1 MDIIGGNKIF
11 FILAICLM
19 GLMFSSCDTH
29 FFKARL
35 ESGEINK
42 YHRPLSAD
50 IKTEVY
56 REQSSSDHRRFEC
69 NMDTS
74 INEIS
79 LMSQISLDSI
89 FSLNV
94 DNYIVNDFQHGEG
107 VCISNTSNT
116 EFVFFKFNN
125 GRIGQELDAFILT
138 DSIPL
143 EFSPYKIQ
151 SRVPKFITTYGA
163 YIGMS
168 KTDFINKYFS
178 DNESKKKLGSI
189 YAQYDSIYFII

>member
-1 MDIIGGNKIF
+1 MVIMEKP
-11 FILAICLM
+11 ILILVNSLIVLYSCNTNCL
-19 GLMFSSCDTH
+19 
-29 FFKARL
+29 
-35 ESGEINK
+35 
-42 YHRPLSAD
+42 
-50 IKTEVY
+50 KT
-56 REQSSSDHRRFEC
+56 EQSSSDHRRFEC
-69 NMDTS
+69 NMDNS

-89 FSLNV
+89 FLLNV
-94 DNYIVNDFQHGEG
+94 DNYTVNDFQHGEG
-107 VCISNTSNT
+107 VYISNTSNT
-116 EFVFFKFNN
+116 EFVFLKFNN

-151 SRVPKFITTYGA
+151 SRVPKFISTNGA

-178 DNESKKKLGSI
+178 DNESKIKLGSI
-189 YAQYDSIYFII
+189 YAQYDSINLLYDKFYFHHDTLKKIEIGYDW